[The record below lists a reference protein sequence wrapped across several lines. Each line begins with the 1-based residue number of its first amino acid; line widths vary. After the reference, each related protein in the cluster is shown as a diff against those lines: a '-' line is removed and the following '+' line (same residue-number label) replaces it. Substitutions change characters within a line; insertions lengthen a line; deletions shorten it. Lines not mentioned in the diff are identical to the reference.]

1 MIKSQPTKLIPRN
14 APALLKSRE
23 TNPKPRLLIGNPI
36 STRLEAGIGNC
47 FPGLECD
54 LRNLERRFFPYLEAD
69 MPDATIDVISVDI
82 AGAEAA
88 ARDGTLSKANL
99 NGYRTLHAGGSW
111 TVEKIKGTFGSLGR
125 QSLTLADLNVT
136 DPTSFGPR
144 RKPIDPWTA
153 VRMLTEGTNVTLVLR
168 KKHTG
173 ATAHRVTLTGKRARY
188 LGDDGALAEMFLP
201 GEMTQSLCSPW
212 THDFRDCS
220 CLYWASN
227 HPDIAQPP
235 EPGPKHTDRGWDRFV
250 PWERTDR
257 SLDKPPAAATVNGPS
272 DDAIFGHYEINRRW
286 QDLNFVIEGRER
298 LHPYTQQTFNAKP
311 LANEEEL
318 QTHLRYAAG
327 VELAVLQ
334 EYLAAMYSLKP
345 DEDLS
350 GALLDNVRATRA
362 ELLRIAIGEMRHL
375 RAVNN
380 VLAARIGRRNYQP
393 ALHVASA
400 LPPVKPGQKPMKVSF
415 RPLTQAAVKS
425 FIEIE
430 APSESVDG
438 VYARILAT
446 LNQGGKEEEIQ
457 AIRTVMAEGEDH
469 YLTFISI
476 QAWLKPHAEKDYL
489 RALDPP
495 QPPATNAHHKKL
507 QALYLNLLD
516 TLYKAY
522 SSGVPLGAP
531 GPKSATG
538 LNSAR
543 NMMVKDI
550 APTAELVAADGFLVV
565 FNAPSDSRF
574 TPIGPPSP

>member
-54 LRNLERRFFPYLEAD
+54 LRNLERRFFPFLEAD

-88 ARDGTLSKANL
+88 ARDGTLRKANL

-111 TVEKIKGTFGSLGR
+111 TVEKIKGTFGSLGQ

-136 DPTSFGPR
+136 NPTSFGPR

-173 ATAHRVTLTGKRARY
+173 AAAHRVTLTGKRARY

-235 EPGPKHTDRGWDRFV
+235 EPGPKHTDRGWDLFV

-272 DDAIFGHYEINRRW
+272 DDAIFGHYEINRHW

-298 LHPYTQQTFNAKP
+298 LHPYTQQAFNAKP
-311 LANEEEL
+311 LANEKDLE
-318 QTHLRYAAG
+318 THLRYAAG

-350 GALLDNVRATRA
+350 GTLLDNVRAARA
-362 ELLRIAIGEMRHL
+362 ELMRIAIGEMRHL

-380 VLAARIGRRNYQP
+380 VLAARIGKRNYRP
-393 ALHVASA
+393 ALGIASA
-400 LPPVKPGQKPMKVSF
+400 LPPVHPGQKQMPVSF
-415 RPLTQAAVKS
+415 QPLTCEAVRR

-438 VYARILAT
+438 VYAPILAT
-446 LNQGGKEEEIQ
+446 LNQVAREDEIQ

-469 YLTFISI
+469 YLTFTSI
-476 QAWLKPHAEKDYL
+476 QEWLHAFDEKDYL
-489 RALDPP
+489 RAPKMSR
-495 QPPATNAHHKKL
+495 PPASNRNHRDL
-507 QALYLNLLD
+507 QVLYGKLLD
-516 TLYKAY
+516 TLYEAY
-522 SSGVPLGAP
+522 SAGLPDGATKLSG
-531 GPKSATG
+531 
-538 LNSAR
+538 AR
-543 NMMVKDI
+543 AMMVGDLDPKAKMI
-550 APTAELVAADGFLVV
+550 ADDGFLVV
-565 FNAPSDSRF
+565 FDVPKDSRF
-574 TPIGPPSP
+574 TPINPPSS